1 MTDPNTGSGG
11 GALAVAEGC
20 GGGAL
25 AVAEGNDRKAAVVGV
40 VGRTNAGKSTIV
52 NRLVGEKVSI
62 VSPVEQTTRNTI
74 RGIVEDPRGQL
85 VLLDTPGLHKAVGP
99 LGKLLNGMARA
110 SAAGTDILLVV
121 FDAAHE
127 PQMEDEGWMA
137 RVLKERHEKVVFAL
151 NKCDRSPFYE
161 SMFRDAWKNALSTA
175 AQRSGGGA
183 LAVAGGCG
191 DAPAVAPPEPV
202 WVTCCGVKEHGCDA
216 LLDALYDFAE
226 PGPALFPEDVVT
238 DYPRKLAIADVI
250 REKLLQRL
258 YDEVPHEV
266 GVAVKDIHESRK
278 NGWEVAVT
286 IYVNRASQKGMVI
299 GPKGILL
306 KNVRKSA
313 EPELSDMF
321 GVKVHL
327 ELWVKVESNWMKNNR
342 LLAEM
347 GYLGAE
353 R

>member
-11 GALAVAEGC
+11 A
-20 GGGAL
+20 AL

-110 SAAGTDILLVV
+110 SASGTDILLVV

-175 AQRSGGGA
+175 AQRSGGG
-183 LAVAGGCG
+183 
-191 DAPAVAPPEPV
+191 APAVAPPEPV